1 MMISQVLRRK
11 IMNFMEAKFLN
22 FFFGGGW
29 GGWDGYVSS
38 KVYCQLLKSLN

>member
-1 MMISQVLRRK
+1 
-11 IMNFMEAKFLN
+11 MNFMEAKFLN
-22 FFFGGGW
+22 FFFGGGGL